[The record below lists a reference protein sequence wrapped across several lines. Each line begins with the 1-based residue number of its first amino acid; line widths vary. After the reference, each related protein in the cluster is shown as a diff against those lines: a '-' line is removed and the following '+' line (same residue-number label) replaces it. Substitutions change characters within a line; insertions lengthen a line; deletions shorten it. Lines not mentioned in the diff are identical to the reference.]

1 MADTILDVEVRDDT
15 GTGNARATRRAGLI
29 PGVLYG
35 GGEAPVAISLKQNEV
50 IKALNTG
57 NLIASMVK
65 ISHKGEKQSAIT
77 KDVQFHPVKD
87 MPLHIDFYRVKAD
100 SIITVEVKTHFV
112 GEEECPGLKQGGTLN
127 VVRYTIEVNCPAGSI
142 PESIEIDLSELEMG
156 DSLHISELTFP
167 EGVTSAITDRD
178 PTVLTVVM
186 TRGEEV
192 DDEEAEEGVEG
203 EEGEVAE
210 GEDAAETEGEA

>member
-1 MADTILDVEVRDDT
+1 MTDTVLDVEVRDDT

-35 GGEAPVAISLKQNEV
+35 GGEAPIAISLKQNEV

-77 KDVQFHPVKD
+77 KDVQFHPVKE

-127 VVRYTIEVNCPAGSI
+127 VVRYTIEVNCPAGDI
-142 PESIEIDLSELEMG
+142 PDSIEIDLSKLEMG
-156 DSLHISELTFP
+156 DSLHISELKFP

-192 DDEEAEEGVEG
+192 EDESEEGVEG

-210 GEDAAETEGEA
+210 GEEAAETEGEA